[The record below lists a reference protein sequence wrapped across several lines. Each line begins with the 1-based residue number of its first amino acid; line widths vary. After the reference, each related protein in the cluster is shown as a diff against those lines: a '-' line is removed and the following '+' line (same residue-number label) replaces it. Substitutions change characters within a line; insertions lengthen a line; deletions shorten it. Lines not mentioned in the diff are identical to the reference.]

1 MKKQITLILAL
12 AALASV
18 PATAQVT
25 IQGDETATNY
35 ASVSTAL
42 AAAESGATILV
53 NESYTET
60 DPILPAEKTVTVKG
74 ADGVTISYNGIY
86 LFNMQNVAGVMTVEN
101 LTVKNIGTAVTT
113 RNTVAVGKGS
123 LIMNNVTIDGAWC
136 SNPIISLNNSN
147 SNIPNA
153 VLNNVKLINCTCDAA
168 AQVLVNNCN
177 TTLAGDT
184 QLSLKLAGTNYIKD
198 ASAFTGTVD
207 LVLDTHVVGG
217 TIVKN
222 CTNPALFN
230 LVDKEGY
237 VLQVSGSDLI
247 LAEKPATP
255 VVNASTN
262 VGYDNLPDAVADASS
277 GNVLVLNEDITLT
290 GSVSVGGKTITVK
303 GATGAEKI
311 IRGTGNTKF
320 FFLVNTAG
328 DDLTLEDLTLDGN
341 NVECAAAMLQTS
353 VDGANLTLR
362 NVQII
367 NCKTTNARGL
377 IDNNGV
383 DKGAWHLDGVTFTDC
398 DVPNQLV
405 TAHNNGNTIS
415 GDNSLSLRINADYT
429 VDAAGC
435 TNSTPISVTMGTVT
449 SGKLVITNCPAD
461 NLFTCANSGYHFEYD
476 AHSGNV
482 GMWQDGVSGI
492 ADIPVDDTDAQVIWY
507 NLQGEIVTPDTPGL
521 YIKVV
526 GSSACKVYIK

>member
-18 PATAQVT
+18 PATAQVS
-25 IQGDETATNY
+25 IQGDETNY
-35 ASVSTAL
+35 ASVSDAL
-42 AAAESGATILV
+42 VAAKSGATILV

-60 DPILPAEKTVTVKG
+60 AQILPAEKTVTVKG

-86 LFNMQNVAGVMTVEN
+86 LFNMQNVAGEMTIEN
-101 LTVKNIGTAVTT
+101 LTLKNIGTAVTA
-113 RNTVAVGKGS
+113 RNTVAVGRGS

-136 SNPIISLNNSN
+136 DNPIISLDNTN

-153 VLNNVKLINCTCDAA
+153 VLNNVKLINCTCGAD

-184 QLSLKLAGTNYIKD
+184 QLSLKLASTNYIKD
-198 ASAFTGTVD
+198 ASAFTGIVD
-207 LVLDTHVVGG
+207 LVLDTHAVGG
-217 TIVKN
+217 TVVKN

-230 LVDKEGY
+230 LVDKDGY
-237 VLQVSGSDLI
+237 VLQVSGSGLI
-247 LAEKPATP
+247 LAEKPTTP
-255 VVNASTN
+255 VVNANTN
-262 VGYDNLPDAVADASS
+262 VGYENLSAAVAAASS
-277 GNVLVLNEDITLT
+277 GNVLVLNKDITLT

-311 IRGTGNTKF
+311 IRGTGNKKF

-328 DDLTLEDLTLDGN
+328 DDLTIEDLTLDGN
-341 NVECAAAMLQTS
+341 NVECDAAMLQTS
-353 VDGANLTLR
+353 VDGGNLNIR

-377 IDNNGV
+377 IDNYGV
-383 DKGAWHLDGVTFTDC
+383 DKGAWHLDGVTFADC

-429 VDAAGC
+429 VDATGC

-461 NLFTCANSGYHFEYD
+461 NLFTCANTGYHFEYD
-476 AHSGNV
+476 AHSGNI

-526 GSSACKVYIK
+526 GPSACKVYIK